1 MKKTLRLTCAIAF
14 ISAMCLSACN
24 KAELIEDNPVEQPG
38 IEEPQP
44 SGWKVAISA
53 TMGGAGTKAL
63 AEDPD
68 TRNLIA
74 TFETTDNIYVY
85 NATKSK
91 ADSSPLHPDRNGAF
105 AILTGTLSESYDEGD
120 ILVLCYNPEYIGD
133 YGGDIRFDY
142 TSQNGTLAAVA
153 DFAIADKTVSA
164 AEAAAKELSGTVSF
178 TNLQSIFKFTFT
190 DGSSAVPVH
199 KVTISTA
206 QGQLVQTDLRYHSFG
221 GMYKGEIRVTP
232 AGTTTEPVYVAL
244 RNDTSADD
252 TFYFEIEDGSG
263 LIYKGEKAAPAG
275 KIVNGKF
282 YASTV
287 ILAQVPK
294 PTVILTDSGSAV
306 EPNDGNYGYL
316 DAGSL
321 TVSGTGEGYYFS
333 WASQSFKSLTLSGA
347 SIICYSREPVS
358 SSRSILNPIIL
369 EGDNYIITDADHAA
383 VAYKSNFS
391 GTEFSQFIKGN
402 GTLTITASGTVGTK
416 GFKNT
421 YSSPVNVVA
430 SPGFTLT
437 VSDGVDNGDGTTTWV
452 YTVRPDVPGLTFDLT
467 AGYPAIAG
475 ATKRDWE
482 AGDAVFVFFEGV
494 VAPKYLK
501 MSYDGTGWT
510 CTEMDGDTAAPGCLG
525 LGNGGTGS
533 MRAVFLPFGSNAAVS
548 ADGDGFVLDAGTE
561 PFYLT
566 DSRPYTVTSNT
577 LSGNFEMALPEGY
590 VQLYLPDPAADAN
603 AVIELREPHF
613 TPQGIASIATDGTI
627 THTRIA
633 HGAPLKGYAYDRG
646 YLFGGI
652 LAADARNT
660 PADYRFTLV
669 KGGFA
674 GNYSHTAFSGL
685 TFCTGVAEGRAFNLP
700 SEAGW
705 TPYTDF
711 IPVDLGCDTHL
722 GGQEYKRVYWANR
735 NLGATADTGDGSYG
749 DFFAWGELEPYYEAG
764 YARETPG
771 THWRAG
777 KEKGFAWASYSGF
790 NPSGD
795 GSTFTKYTGDD
806 FATLQPADDAASQ
819 MLGGPWRIP
828 TNTDWR
834 CLYYTLKDEHND
846 GFVSEEVSDIL
857 SWTFSSESVAGY
869 YVTSSAAGCE
879 GNSIFLPLSGR
890 RRDGN
895 LYVYK
900 TGREGGNYWSSSLYS
915 TSEIWDPSSIVY
927 KPDQAYGAAIDRPSD
942 TGQGPLSTGNIS
954 RYNGRSVRPV
964 MD

>member
-1 MKKTLRLTCAIAF
+1 MKKTLRFTSAIAL
-14 ISAMCLSACN
+14 IAAMCLSACN
-24 KAELIEDNPVEQPG
+24 KAELIVDNPFEQPG
-38 IEEPQP
+38 TEEPQS

-53 TMGGAGTKAL
+53 TMGGTGTKAL

-68 TRNLIA
+68 THNLIA

-85 NATKSK
+85 NVTKSK
-91 ADSSPLHPDRNGAF
+91 VDSSPLHPDRNGAS

-120 ILVLCYNPEYIGD
+120 ILVLCYNPEYIDD

-142 TSQNGTLAAVA
+142 TNQNGTLAAVA
-153 DFAIADKTVSA
+153 DFAKADKTVSA

-206 QGQLVQTDLRYHSFG
+206 QGQLVQTDLSYHHFG

-391 GTEFSQFIKGN
+391 GTDFSQFIKGN
-402 GTLTITASGTVGTK
+402 GTLTITASSTVGTK

-452 YTVRPDVPGLTFDLT
+452 YTV
-467 AGYPAIAG
+467 
-475 ATKRDWE
+475 
-482 AGDAVFVFFEGV
+482 
-494 VAPKYLK
+494 APEP
-501 MSYDGTGWT
+501 TI
-510 CTEMDGDTAAPGCLG
+510 EM
-525 LGNGGTGS
+525 
-533 MRAVFLPFGSNAAVS
+533 
-548 ADGDGFVLDAGTE
+548 
-561 PFYLT
+561 
-566 DSRPYTVTSNT
+566 
-577 LSGNFEMALPEGY
+577 
-590 VQLYLPDPAADAN
+590 
-603 AVIELREPHF
+603 
-613 TPQGIASIATDGTI
+613 
-627 THTRIA
+627 
-633 HGAPLKGYAYDRG
+633 
-646 YLFGGI
+646 
-652 LAADARNT
+652 
-660 PADYRFTLV
+660 
-669 KGGFA
+669 
-674 GNYSHTAFSGL
+674 
-685 TFCTGVAEGRAFNLP
+685 
-700 SEAGW
+700 
-705 TPYTDF
+705 
-711 IPVDLGCDTHL
+711 VDLGLPSGTL
-722 GGQEYKRVYWANR
+722 WAKY
-735 NLGATADTGDGSYG
+735 NLGVEDPTVDPYG
-749 DFFAWGELEPYYEAG
+749 NYYAWGETTPRTGYHTYASYKLGDGTNKFTCLTKYIIDDGYTYAAGIDGKTKLEP
-764 YARETPG
+764 
-771 THWRAG
+771 
-777 KEKGFAWASYSGF
+777 S
-790 NPSGD
+790 
-795 GSTFTKYTGDD
+795 
-806 FATLQPADDAASQ
+806 DDAATAA
-819 MLGGPWRIP
+819 LGTAYCTPAAE
-828 TNTDWR
+828 DWIE
-834 CLYYTLKDEHND
+834 LWS
-846 GFVSEEVSDIL
+846 GQ
-857 SWTFSSESVAGY
+857 
-869 YVTSSAAGCE
+869 YVTFQWSYINCVNPDFPDLYPNLSLKVYGILVRSRSN
-879 GNSIFLPLSGR
+879 GNSIFLPAAGLWGERMSASELSRGQN
-890 RRDGN
+890 GSSC
-895 LYVYK
+895 
-900 TGREGGNYWSSSLYS
+900 NYWSSTLYAFPNSYPHSFEAYCLDENSSLFYYDATVNGNNPDLALS
-915 TSEIWDPSSIVY
+915 LNSMPS
-927 KPDQAYGAAIDRPSD
+927 G
-942 TGQGPLSTGNIS
+942 S
-954 RYNGRSVRPV
+954 RCLGMPVRPV
-964 MD
+964 KHQ